1 MIDLAL
7 QSRLFEPLT
16 LPGGQTIPNRIAKAS
31 MEENMA
37 SKQHTPDNALL
48 TLYHQ
53 WAVGGA
59 GLLLT
64 GNVMVAADAV
74 TGPGG
79 VILDPHQPL
88 EPFRKWA
95 TAGQSG
101 NGKIWMQINHPG
113 RQVFAAN
120 NPEAIAP
127 SAVPMDMGGFS
138 KMFARPR
145 AMTEV
150 DIERVIEQFATTSA
164 LAEESG
170 FDGVQI
176 HAAHGYLLSQFL
188 SPKTNRR
195 TDKWGGP
202 IENRARILVDIVKAV
217 RAKVSPD
224 FGLGVKLNSADF
236 QKGGFEAQDAIAVVR
251 LLNDL
256 PVDLVEIS
264 GGSYESPAMHGAP
277 QKASTRAR
285 EAYFIDFARDIQSE
299 ARMPIMVTG
308 GIRRR
313 EVAEDALAPE
323 DGREGVAMVGIAQAL
338 AFAPD
343 LPNRWQEQEHAVA
356 LPEIGFRQQG
366 IASLARMGV
375 AKFQLRRMGRGK
387 PPKPK
392 VSPLWALI
400 AQQGLTWSRNRVYR
414 NWLQRRTRRNAT

>member
-1 MIDLAL
+1 MTNIAIA
-7 QSRLFEPLT
+7 SRLFEPLE
-16 LPGGQTIPNRIAKAS
+16 LPGGQTIPNRIAKGA

-37 SKQHTPDNALL
+37 DKRHLPGEALL
-48 TLYHQ
+48 RLYRQ
-53 WAVGGA
+53 WSQGGA

-79 VILDPHQPL
+79 VILDTQQPL
-88 EPFRKWA
+88 TPFREWA
-95 TAGQSG
+95 KAGRSG
-101 NGKIWMQINHPG
+101 GAKIWMQINHPG
-113 RQVFAAN
+113 RQVFKAN

-127 SAVPMDMGGFS
+127 SAVPVDMGYLS
-138 KMFARPR
+138 KMFATPR
-145 AMTEV
+145 AMTSA
-150 DIERVIEQFATTSA
+150 DIARVVKQFATTAA
-164 LAEESG
+164 LAEEAG

-195 TDKWGGP
+195 DDQWGGR
-202 IENRARILVDIVKAV
+202 IENRARILTDIVQAI
-217 RAKVSPD
+217 RERIGAN

-236 QKGGFEAQDAIAVVR
+236 QKGGFDAEDAIAVVR

-277 QKASTRAR
+277 QKASTRVR
-285 EAYFIDFARDIQSE
+285 EAYFIDFARDIQ
-299 ARMPIMVTG
+299 AAAKMPIMVTG

-313 EVAEDALAPE
+313 AVAEEALAPE
-323 DGREGVAMVGIAQAL
+323 DGKAGVAMVGIAQAL

-343 LPNRWQEQEHAVA
+343 LPNQWHDQEHVVS
-356 LPEIGFRQQG
+356 LPEITFKKQG
-366 IASLARMGV
+366 VASLARMGV
-375 AKFQLRRMGRGK
+375 TKFQLRRMGRGK
-387 PPKPK
+387 APKPG

-400 AQQGLTWSRNRVYR
+400 AQQAQTMRRNRQYQT
-414 NWLQRRTRRNAT
+414 WLKQRQAA